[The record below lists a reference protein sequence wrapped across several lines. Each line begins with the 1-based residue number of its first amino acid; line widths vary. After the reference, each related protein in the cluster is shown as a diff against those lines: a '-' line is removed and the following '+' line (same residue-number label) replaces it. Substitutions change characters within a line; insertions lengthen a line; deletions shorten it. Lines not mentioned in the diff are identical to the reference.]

1 MAAVLSQQDRALAI
15 SELERIEQTLIQM
28 SAWADGG
35 SADRE
40 RCSIALEDAAK
51 CVMAAAYLIERA
63 DRERVAEL
71 VHRRMS
77 RGRRAGPLNGPETG
91 LDDLV

>member
-1 MAAVLSQQDRALAI
+1 MAELSQQDRALAI
-15 SELERIEQTLIQM
+15 AELERIEQTLTAM
-28 SAWADGG
+28 SMWIDGD

-40 RCSIALEDAAK
+40 RCSIALEDAAR
-51 CVMAAAYLIERA
+51 AIQAGAYLIERA

-77 RGRRAGPLNGPETG
+77 RGGVQSR
-91 LDDLV
+91 